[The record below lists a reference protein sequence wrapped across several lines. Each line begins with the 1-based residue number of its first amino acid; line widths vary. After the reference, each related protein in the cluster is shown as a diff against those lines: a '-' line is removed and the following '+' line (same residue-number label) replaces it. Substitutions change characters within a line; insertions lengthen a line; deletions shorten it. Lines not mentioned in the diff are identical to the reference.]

1 MSSREKILQAISRNK
16 PVATPAPVVTSHST
30 ATPEQLIAKFIAT
43 LESIGGSVLRTNDP
57 EMIKTHV
64 QQVKTEG
71 HYVVNTIAALGETGE
86 MITSLDPAT
95 SLEHIHMACIE
106 GLLGVA
112 ENGAIW
118 VEESKMH
125 NRLLP
130 FICQHLVLTLDAKKI
145 VADMHQAY
153 DQLTVNREGYGV
165 FIAGPSKTADIEQS
179 LVIGAHGAR
188 SMLVF
193 LVE

>member
-1 MSSREKILQAISRNK
+1 MEAISRNK
-16 PVATPAPVVTSHST
+16 PGFTPAPVVTSHST
-30 ATPEQLIAKFIAT
+30 AGYEQLVAKFTTT
-43 LESIGGSVLRTNDP
+43 LESIGGSVIRTNDF
-57 EMIKTHV
+57 ETIKTHV
-64 QQVKTEG
+64 QQVKVQG
-71 HYVVNTIAALGETGE
+71 HSIVNTITSLGETDE
-86 MITSLDPAT
+86 TITFFDPAT
-95 SLEHIHMACIE
+95 SLEHIHMACIK

-118 VEESKMH
+118 VEESKMR

-130 FICQHLVLTLDAKKI
+130 FICQHLVLVLDAKKI

-188 SMLVF
+188 SLLVF